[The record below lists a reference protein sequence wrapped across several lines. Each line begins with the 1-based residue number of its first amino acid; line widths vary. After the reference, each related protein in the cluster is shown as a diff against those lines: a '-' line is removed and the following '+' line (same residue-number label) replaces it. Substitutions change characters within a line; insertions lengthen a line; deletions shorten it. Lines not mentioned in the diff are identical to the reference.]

1 VSCSGYP
8 DLTPFKLTAYAD
20 DVTVVVSNVDDI
32 DINNTISLKSDICTY
47 KLGEMYNIID
57 GRMERKWTSS
67 VTSAVSVDSRWSLGF
82 T

>member
-32 DINNTISLKSDICTY
+32 DINNNISLKSDICTC

-57 GRMERKWTSS
+57 GRMERKWTYMEKNWECFSDQ
-67 VTSAVSVDSRWSLGF
+67 VIERI
-82 T
+82 